1 MGVLDRFEKGIERAV
16 NGAFAKAFRSEVQP
30 VEIASALRR
39 ECDEKASVVARDRT
53 IAPNAFVVELG
64 RADHE
69 RLGEWETALGDEL
82 SAAVHEHARQQRY
95 AFLGPVQ
102 VSFAEAEDLDT
113 GVFRVRSQN
122 ARPES
127 MQPAGYP
134 QGQPQQPQQQ
144 YPPQY
149 AAQDPYAQQQGHPQD
164 RPGQDPHGRPADPY
178 AAQQDPYGRPGDPQR
193 APQPP
198 QGQPYGGLPAA
209 PPFPGAPP
217 AGYPMAGPPAPS
229 GYAAPQAPQAPPA
242 PQEQPPAYEPQQYGQ
257 PAYQQPAY
265 QQPAQPQYAPDQGGY
280 APSWTTPQTSLGTL
294 DVDGRL
300 QKIERAVT
308 VIGRAMDV
316 DVVLDDP
323 GVSRRHAEVHV
334 VDGKARVIDLG
345 STNGT
350 FVDGER
356 VHAGALAD
364 GSTITVGRTRITYHS
379 GQW

>member
-39 ECDEKASVVARDRT
+39 ECDEKAAIVGRDRT

-64 RADHE
+64 RADHD

-95 AFLGPVQ
+95 AFVGPVQ
-102 VSFAEAEDLDT
+102 VQFAEADDLDT
-113 GVFRVRSQN
+113 GVFRVRSQT
-122 ARPES
+122 ARPDQQQYAAPPAH
-127 MQPAGYP
+127 QPA
-134 QGQPQQPQQQ
+134 PQQPGQDLPYAPHEQQYAPQGQQ
-144 YPPQY
+144 YPPQ
-149 AAQDPYAQQQGHPQD
+149 
-164 RPGQDPHGRPADPY
+164 ADPY
-178 AAQQDPYGRPGDPQR
+178 AP
-193 APQPP
+193 APRVSP
-198 QGQPYGGLPAA
+198 LPAA
-209 PPFPGAPP
+209 PPYPGAPP
-217 AGYPMAGPPAPS
+217 AGHPG
-229 GYAAPQAPQAPPA
+229 AAAPPA
-242 PQEQPPAYEPQQYGQ
+242 PAYPAPSSPAPDARSGWDQQQAAQPP
-257 PAYQQPAY
+257 
-265 QQPAQPQYAPDQGGY
+265 GY
-280 APSWTTPQTSLGTL
+280 APSWATPPASLGTL
-294 DVDGRL
+294 DVDGRPHR
-300 QKIERAVT
+300 IDRAVT

-316 DVVLDDP
+316 DIVLDDP
-323 GVSRRHAEVHV
+323 GVSRRHSEVHV

-356 VHAGALAD
+356 VHAGTLAD